1 MSTHEE
7 PIAHESHEIDPTRPH
22 SFDLTLELERQLEAE
37 SLPTSP
43 ARPDRR
49 PQSLDTHVLTSLVTS
64 LRVNVAELTKER
76 DELSASLKDAHGREE
91 DLTSEVRQLQEAQA
105 ERDTELATLRQKVR
119 DDEESIVLLRSK
131 VEESRFGLSLLLNYY
146 AMFSS
151 LSFVQSRGLMR
162 LQTESRR
169 ISRGA
174 DLTVDLAR
182 ASSLSFGGPPSSKR
196 MSFTPLTG
204 TSAGR
209 VQNHRRISSV
219 SDSNVILGDV
229 PNGQT
234 ADTSPNPQTAALPDV
249 SAQLNPPPTSSR
261 RISGLYARS
270 PALESEPGLAER
282 EKLQREVQGLKTTL
296 EETRHEL
303 MEANEA
309 REASETCVRALRDF
323 ITENNVGANAGGV
336 VTRSDDADK
345 KNASGS
351 GGSRWGFGG
360 LFRAGEANSPVISGR
375 GVSTSTSSSPI
386 NEPLSRKLG
395 GLFGGRGSFSSSNP
409 APPRGISNVQE
420 GIYNSL
426 SSDTSSTAE
435 SAEPASPRMEIS
447 HMPITRVLSGTSSTS
462 SELSALRTATE
473 EKNGTARVVMV

>member
-7 PIAHESHEIDPTRPH
+7 HISHESHECDPTRPH

-43 ARPDRR
+43 ARPERR
-49 PQSLDTHVLTSLVTS
+49 PQSLDTHVLSSLVTS
-64 LRVNVAELTKER
+64 LRVDVAELTKER

-91 DLTSEVRQLQEAQA
+91 DLTSEVRQLKEAQA
-105 ERDTELATLRQKVR
+105 ERDTELATLRQKAR

-146 AMFSS
+146 ATFSS
-151 LSFVQSRGLMR
+151 SSFVQSRGVMR
-162 LQTESRR
+162 LQSESRR

-174 DLTVDLAR
+174 DLSVDLSR
-182 ASSLSFGGPPSSKR
+182 ANTLSFGGPPSSKR

-209 VQNHRRISSV
+209 VQGHRRISSV
-219 SDSNVILGDV
+219 SDSNVILGDI
-229 PNGQT
+229 PNGLT
-234 ADTSPNPQTAALPDV
+234 ADTSPNPQTTALPDV
-249 SAQLNPPPTSSR
+249 STQLNPPPTSSR
-261 RISGLYARS
+261 RISGLYVRT

-282 EKLQREVQGLKTTL
+282 EKLQREIQALKTTL
-296 EETRHEL
+296 EETRNDL

-309 REASETCVRALRDF
+309 REASETCVRTLRDF
-323 ITENNVGANAGGV
+323 ITENNVGPDAGSAV
-336 VTRSDDADK
+336 ARSDDADK
-345 KNASGS
+345 KIASGS

-375 GVSTSTSSSPI
+375 GVSTSSSSSPT
-386 NEPLSRKLG
+386 NEALSRKLG
-395 GLFGGRGSFSSSNP
+395 GLFGGRGSFSSSNA
-409 APPRGISNVQE
+409 APPRGILNVQE
-420 GIYNSL
+420 AIYNN